1 MTPTPAGT
9 RLRCTTCS
17 TEVIVV
23 KTADDAIACC
33 GAPMAPQES

>member
-9 RLRCTTCS
+9 RLRCSTCG

-23 KTADDAIACC
+23 KTADDAVGCC
-33 GAPMAPQES
+33 GAPMKPLES